1 MSISLL
7 VSVPIVNGKKNPKVF
22 LTRSENEE
30 DVAAF
35 LSPMHHSFVS
45 EPASA
50 GSSIEMSDSSNISSG
65 SRVPVEVAKS
75 WPWQTVCR
83 IFKIRKN
90 CICIAI
96 VLPQLNCR
104 TGF

>member
-1 MSISLL
+1 MSNLL
-7 VSVPIVNGKKNPKVF
+7 PVSVPIVNGKKTPKVF
-22 LTRSENEE
+22 STRSKNEE

-35 LSPMHHSFVS
+35 LSPMHHGFVS
-45 EPASA
+45 EPATA
-50 GSSIEMSDSSNISSG
+50 GLSVEMSDSSNISSG

-75 WPWQTVCR
+75 WPWQILCT
-83 IFKIRKN
+83 IFKIQKN
-90 CICIAI
+90 CFCIAI